1 MGTIGIEQSILQAK
15 QIQIMT
21 YYPLTK
27 RVKRD
32 IKFLGCVSFDFSESG
47 FFYDRF
53 VRSLLDYIYSLD
65 YNGINRVAKLPDI
78 S

>member
-15 QIQIMT
+15 QIQIMA

-32 IKFLGCVSFDFSESG
+32 IKFFGCVSFDFSESG
-47 FFYDRF
+47 FFMIDLF
-53 VRSLLDYIYSLD
+53 VLFLTIIIVRI
-65 YNGINRVAKLPDI
+65 IME
-78 S
+78 